1 MDLMR
6 RFIIPLFIA
15 LIFFFLCGSLS
26 AEAQSDAPWQI
37 AEALDQQF
45 FAVQKHVLLGNQD
58 EANAALDEA
67 EALLSQLVNAGL
79 PAVSEEAVQEAIEM
93 ARQGIVEDNSNM
105 LAAAKGHGR
114 TAVLLGSYLQTI
126 AAIEA
131 GDVEMAQAWLLVRDF
146 RTSTRFERPGAD
158 ATLALNMLAE
168 GELSVEEA
176 QARVTA
182 DLFDTYQGKM
192 QETLV
197 AAADENQFPGRR
209 SESASLTQGY
219 WRILADSFAE
229 QVGAESRSQVDA
241 DFAGLLAAA
250 IAEDEAATQE
260 YAASLQGAVQ
270 NFRAAA
276 LSTEELVRRTGQLI
290 RYMSLVPIEYE
301 RGVEDGKVF
310 LAFEIQEAVTFM
322 SGAQAAFADLRPT
335 LYLDNPELVETVQA
349 QLNEI
354 EADLALA
361 NRNEAV
367 LPVREMQHNVT
378 ALDKNLNEL
387 LPDEWN
393 QLDPDADFDVIATV
407 LDQVETAVAQGQYE
421 MAESAH
427 LEAYAVFDFGPE
439 PHLLAFAPE
448 QVALIDGLFWQ
459 GYNGERGLAEALALK
474 ESPETIAS
482 IRANLDEALMAAQ
495 RTLGDLPSA
504 PGAIITN
511 AAIIVF
517 REGLE
522 AVVILAALTASFV
535 GVMSRYRRYV
545 GLGALAAFIAT
556 ILTGILMQ
564 QLLSSFVRF
573 GERLE
578 AVVSLVA
585 IGVILLITNW
595 FFHKAYW
602 TDHMKNQH
610 VKKSGLMKE
619 TEAGQVLGLVMLGFT
634 SIYREGFET
643 ALFLQALLLDAG
655 PSIVLRGIA
664 LGMVGVILAGVFT
677 FVLQRKLPYMKM
689 FVATA
694 FLIGLVLITMIG
706 HTVHIMQ
713 KVGWMTLHPIKGLN
727 IPYWTGLWF
736 GLFPT
741 WESIGGQVAAAVFVI
756 GSYYLA
762 EFYRHREREKLRQKR
777 EARKRERAAKQ
788 NL

>member
-1 MDLMR
+1 MR
-6 RFIIPLFIA
+6 R
-15 LIFFFLCGSLS
+15 LIFPLLGFLLLISFPVAAQ
-26 AEAQSDAPWQI
+26 AEAPWQI
-37 AEALDQQF
+37 AETLDQQF
-45 FAVQKHVLLGNQD
+45 FEVQKQVLFGNPE

-67 EALLSQLVNAGL
+67 EVLLNQLANAGL
-79 PAVSEEAVQEAIEM
+79 PNESQTAVLDAIEM
-93 ARQGIVEDNSNM
+93 ARQGIVEDNSNL
-105 LAAAKGHGR
+105 LAAAKGQGR
-114 TAVLLGSYLQTI
+114 TAVLLGSYLKTI

-131 GDVEMAQAWLLVRDF
+131 GDVELAQEWLLVRDF
-146 RTSTRFERPGAD
+146 RPSTRFERPGAD
-158 ATLALNMLAE
+158 ATLSLNLLAE
-168 GELSVEEA
+168 GNLSAEEA
-176 QARVTA
+176 QKRVTA

-197 AAADENQFPGRR
+197 ASADANQLFGRR
-209 SESASLTQGY
+209 SESAGLAQGY
-219 WRILADSFAE
+219 WRILATSFAE
-229 QVGAESRSQVDA
+229 QAGADHRASVDA
-241 DFAGLLAAA
+241 DFEALLAATV
-250 IAEDEAATQE
+250 AEDEATIQE
-260 YAASLQGAVQ
+260 RITAVQENVQ

-290 RYMSLVPIEYE
+290 RYISLVPIEYD
-301 RGVEDGKVF
+301 RGVEDGEIF

-335 LYLDNPELVETVQA
+335 LYLENPELVEAVQV
-349 QLNEI
+349 QLDAI

-367 LPVREMQHNVT
+367 LPVREMQRNVD
-378 ALDKNLNEL
+378 ALDKNLKAL
-387 LPDEWN
+387 LPEEWN

-407 LDQVETAVAQGQYE
+407 LDQVETAVAQGQYN

-439 PHLLAFAPE
+439 PRLLAFAPE
-448 QVALIDGLFWQ
+448 QVARIDGLFWQ
-459 GYNGERGLAEALALK
+459 GYDGERGLAEALALE
-474 ESPETIAS
+474 ESPETIAE
-482 IRANLDEALMAAQ
+482 IRANIDEALAEAQ

-504 PGAIITN
+504 PAAIITN

-522 AVVILAALTASFV
+522 AVVIIAALTASFV
-535 GVMSRYRRYV
+535 GVMSHYRRYV
-545 GLGALAAFIAT
+545 GLGALAAFLAT
-556 ILTGILMQ
+556 IVTGVIMQ
-564 QLLSSFVRF
+564 QLLSSFARF

-602 TDHMKNQH
+602 TDHMKSQH
-610 VKKSGLMKE
+610 EKKSGVMKE
-619 TEAGQVLGLVMLGFT
+619 TEAGQVLGLIMLGFS

-655 PSIVLRGIA
+655 ASIVVQGIL
-664 LGMVGVILAGVFT
+664 LGLVGVAAAGVVT

-694 FLIGLVLITMIG
+694 FLIGLVLITMVG
-706 HTVHIMQ
+706 NTVHVMQ
-713 KVGWMTLHPIKGLN
+713 KVGWMTLHPVQGLD
-727 IPYWTGLWF
+727 IPYWMGLWF

-741 WESIGGQVAAAVFVI
+741 WEGIGGQVAAAVFVI

-762 EFYRHREREKLRQKR
+762 EFFRHRERNQQRQKR
-777 EARKRERAAKQ
+777 VARTTNLATTNKIAKE
-788 NL
+788 